1 MSMKTEKSTFRILFY
16 LKRTKTLNNG
26 ELTIF
31 MRITVNGERAEVSTH
46 QSVEPQLWNQEKGI
60 VKGVSNSSKQ
70 VNDYL
75 EHLKL
80 KVYQYKKELESND
93 KEITARMLGDLLQG
107 RSSRRKGLVELFL
120 EHNKRCRELVGK
132 DIAPATLTRY
142 ETTLMHVKNFIQT
155 KYQQQD
161 IALQSINHEFLKNFE
176 HYLKTVRNCGHNTT
190 VKYIRNLRKVIRIA
204 LSNDWLKLDPFRNI
218 TYRPKEVNR
227 AYLTDPE
234 LKLLINKEFSNERLR
249 RVKDIFLFCCFTGLA
264 FTDVKNLTRENI
276 TIGINNQRWLRT
288 KRKKTGNP
296 SEIPLLDVPI
306 AIIKKYENNPI
317 CLLEQ
322 KLLPVGS
329 NQKLNAYL
337 KEIADLCDIK
347 KNLSTHTAR
356 HTFATTVT
364 LTHGVSMEAV
374 SRMLGHSNLATT
386 KQYARI
392 VDTLIIDEMKKVQ
405 QLYHV
410 PESMEPR
417 EKLIFLKVD
426 SK

>member
-1 MSMKTEKSTFRILFY
+1 MKTEKSTFRILFY

-26 ELTIF
+26 RFTIF
-31 MRITVNGERAEVSTH
+31 MRITVDGERAEISTH
-46 QSVEPQLWNQEKGI
+46 QSVESYLWNQKRGI
-60 VKGVSNSSKQ
+60 VKGLSTSSRQ
-70 VNDYL
+70 QNDYI

-93 KEITARMLGDLLQG
+93 QEVTARTLGDLLQG
-107 RSSRRKGLVELFL
+107 KNPRRKGLVEIFL
-120 EHNKRCRELVGK
+120 EHNKDCRELVGK

-142 ETTLMHVKNFIQT
+142 ETTLMHIKNFIQT
-155 KYQQQD
+155 KYHQED
-161 IALQSINHEFLKNFE
+161 LPLQNINHEFIKNFE
-176 HYLKTVRNCGHNTT
+176 HYLKTIRNCGHNTT
-190 VKYIRNLRKVIRIA
+190 VKYIRNLRKIIRMA

-218 TYRPKEVNR
+218 TYSLKEVNR

-234 LKLLINKEFSNERLR
+234 LNLLINKVFPNERLS

-264 FTDVKNLTRENI
+264 FSDVKNLTRKNI
-276 TIGINNQRWLRT
+276 TLGIDNQKWLRT
-288 KRKKTGNP
+288 KRKKTGIP
-296 SEIPLLDVPI
+296 SEIPLLDLPVK
-306 AIIKKYENNPI
+306 IIKKYENDPI
-317 CLLEQ
+317 CLLSQ

-329 NQKLNAYL
+329 NQKMNSYL
-337 KEIADLCDIK
+337 KEIADLCDIR

-374 SRMLGHSNLATT
+374 SKMLGHSNITTT

-405 QLYHV
+405 QLYQI
-410 PESMEPR
+410 PTTIASPQN
-417 EKLIFLKVD
+417 
-426 SK
+426 

>member
-1 MSMKTEKSTFRILFY
+1 MKTEKSTFRILFY

-31 MRITVNGERAEVSTH
+31 MRITVNGERVEVSTH
-46 QSVEPQLWNQEKGI
+46 QSVVPQLWNQEKGI
-60 VKGVSNSSKQ
+60 VKGVSSSSKQ

-93 KEITARMLGDLLQG
+93 QEITARTLGDLLQG
-107 RSSRRKGLVELFL
+107 KSSQRKGLVELFQ
-120 EHNKRCRELVGK
+120 EHNKKCRELVGK

-142 ETTLMHVKNFIQT
+142 ETTLMHVKSFIQT
-155 KYQQQD
+155 KYRQQD
-161 IALQSINHEFLKNFE
+161 IPLQSINHEFIKDFE

-190 VKYIRNLRKVIRIA
+190 VKYIRNLSKIIRIA

-218 TYRPKEVNR
+218 TYHLKEVNK
-227 AYLTDPE
+227 AYLTDQE

-264 FTDVKNLTRENI
+264 FSDVKSLTKDNI
-276 TIGINNQRWLRT
+276 TIGINNQKWLRT

-306 AIIKKYENNPI
+306 SIIKKYENDPI
-317 CLLEQ
+317 CLIEQ
-322 KLLPVGS
+322 LLPVGS
-329 NQKLNAYL
+329 NQKMNAYL

-374 SRMLGHSNLATT
+374 SKMLGHSNISTT

-392 VDTLIIDEMKKVQ
+392 VDTLIINEMEKIH
-405 QLYHV
+405 QLYKV
-410 PESMEPR
+410 PVSIEPI
-417 EKLIFLKVD
+417 EELIPLKLD

>member
-1 MSMKTEKSTFRILFY
+1 M
-16 LKRTKTLNNG
+16 NNG

-46 QSVEPQLWNQEKGI
+46 QSVESHLWNQNKAI

-70 VNDYL
+70 VNDCL

-93 KEITARMLGDLLQG
+93 QEITARILGDLLQG
-107 RSSRRKGLVELFL
+107 KSSRRKGLVELFL
-120 EHNKRCRELVGK
+120 EHNKNCRELVGK

-142 ETTLMHVKNFIQT
+142 ETTLMHIKNFIQT
-155 KYQQQD
+155 KYRQQD
-161 IALQSINHEFLKNFE
+161 IPIQSINHEFLKNFE
-176 HYLKTVRNCGHNTT
+176 HYLKAVRNCGHNTT
-190 VKYIRNLRKVIRIA
+190 VKYIRNLRKIIRLA
-204 LSNDWLKLDPFRNI
+204 LSNDWLKLDPFRSI
-218 TYRPKEVNR
+218 TYRLKEVNR

-264 FTDVKNLTRENI
+264 FSDVKSLTRENI

-306 AIIKKYENNPI
+306 AIIKKYENDPI

-329 NQKLNAYL
+329 NQKMNAYL
-337 KEIADLCDIK
+337 KEIADLCDIN

-374 SRMLGHSNLATT
+374 SKMLGHSNISTT

-410 PESMEPR
+410 PESMGPR
-417 EKLIFLKVD
+417 EKLIFLKAD

>member
-1 MSMKTEKSTFRILFY
+1 M
-16 LKRTKTLNNG
+16 NNG

-306 AIIKKYENNPI
+306 AIIKKYENDPI

-347 KNLSTHTAR
+347 KNLSAHTAR

-364 LTHGVSMEAV
+364 LTHEF
-374 SRMLGHSNLATT
+374 RWRLFQKCLA
-386 KQYARI
+386 I
-392 VDTLIIDEMKKVQ
+392 PIF
-405 QLYHV
+405 QLQNN
-410 PESMEPR
+410 MR
-417 EKLIFLKVD
+417 GL
-426 SK
+426 

>member
-1 MSMKTEKSTFRILFY
+1 MEMKTEKSTFRILFY

-31 MRITVNGERAEVSTH
+31 MRITVDGERAEISTH
-46 QSVEPQLWNQEKGI
+46 QSVESHLWNQKKGI
-60 VKGVSNSSKQ
+60 VKGVSFSSKQ
-70 VNDYL
+70 MNDYL

-80 KVYQYKKELESND
+80 KVYRHKKELESND
-93 KEITARMLGDLLQG
+93 QEVTARILGDLLQG
-107 RSSRRKGLVELFL
+107 KNSQRKGLVELFL
-120 EHNKRCRELVGK
+120 EHNKRCRELVGR
-132 DIAPATLTRY
+132 DIAPATMTRY
-142 ETTLMHVKNFIQT
+142 ETTLMHVKSFIQT
-155 KYQQQD
+155 KYRQQD
-161 IALQSINHEFLKNFE
+161 MPLQSVNHEFIKNFE

-190 VKYIRNLRKVIRIA
+190 VKYIRNLRKIIRMA
-204 LSNDWLKLDPFRNI
+204 LSNDWLKKDPFRNI
-218 TYRPKEVNR
+218 TYRLKEVNR

-249 RVKDIFLFCCFTGLA
+249 RVKDIFLFSCFTGLA
-264 FTDVKNLTRENI
+264 FSDVKSLTRENI
-276 TIGINNQRWLRT
+276 TIGINNQKWLRT

-296 SEIPLLDVPI
+296 SEIPLLNVPT
-306 AIIKKYENNPI
+306 AIIKKYENDPI

-329 NQKLNAYL
+329 NQKMNAYL
-337 KEIADLCDIK
+337 KEIADLCDIN

-374 SRMLGHSNLATT
+374 SKMLGHSNVSTT
-386 KQYARI
+386 KQYTRI

-405 QLYHV
+405 QLYQI
-410 PESMEPR
+410 PESRVPQGN
-417 EKLIFLKVD
+417 
-426 SK
+426 